1 MDNYSLQVIFDDA
14 KFTQDVKQII
24 LILRYRDAE
33 KNPSLLL
40 TGTGVNRLNKVHP
53 FFVICYFY
61 LAVIPEILKNR

>member
-1 MDNYSLQVIFDDA
+1 MDNYSLQVIFEDVN
-14 KFTQDVKQII
+14 FTSDRKQII

-53 FFVICYFY
+53 FFFLFVIF
-61 LAVIPEILKNR
+61 ILPQYHKS